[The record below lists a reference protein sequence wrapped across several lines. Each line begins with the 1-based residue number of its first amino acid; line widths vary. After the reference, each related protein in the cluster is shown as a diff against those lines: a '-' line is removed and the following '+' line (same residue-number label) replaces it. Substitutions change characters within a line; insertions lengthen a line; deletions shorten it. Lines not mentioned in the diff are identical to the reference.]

1 MHGKSRASYGAPVS
15 DALGDNNIMGKQ
27 REIAIL
33 ILSFLLVPALVAAV
47 YLTEGTIL
55 PRIKTYPVQTWNIQY
70 IPSILIAAIGTLIA
84 YFGIKRKVFRKSYIC
99 SFLFNLFW
107 GFFTFTR

>member
-1 MHGKSRASYGAPVS
+1 ME
-15 DALGDNNIMGKQ
+15 KQ

-33 ILSFLLVPALVAAV
+33 VLSFLLVPALIAGV

-70 IPSILIAAIGTLIA
+70 IPSIFVAVICSLIA
-84 YFGIKRKVFRKSYIC
+84 YFGMKRKVFRKSYIC

-107 GFFTFTR
+107 AAFNIHALITLWGDKY